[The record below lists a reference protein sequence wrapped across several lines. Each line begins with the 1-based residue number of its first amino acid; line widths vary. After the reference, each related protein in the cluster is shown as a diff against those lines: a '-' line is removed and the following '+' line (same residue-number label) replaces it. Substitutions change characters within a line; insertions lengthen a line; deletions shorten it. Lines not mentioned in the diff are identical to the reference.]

1 MRPTDKMGI
10 KMFFRQNM
18 IYIRMYYYESPQYYT
33 TVAFSSSSS
42 LKSNFI
48 SGSKMFPL
56 FSVRMHILLPISS
69 YRSFASPDEIFMSGG
84 PICKE
89 KKVFNL

>member
-1 MRPTDKMGI
+1 M
-10 KMFFRQNM
+10 
-18 IYIRMYYYESPQYYT
+18 
-33 TVAFSSSSS
+33 S
-42 LKSNFI
+42 LPNIILQWPFHLPVHSKAILFQAQ
-48 SGSKMFPL
+48 KMFPL

>member
-1 MRPTDKMGI
+1 
-10 KMFFRQNM
+10 M
-18 IYIRMYYYESPQYYT
+18 IYIRMYYYESPQYT
-33 TVAFSSSSS
+33 EAFSSYGS
-42 LKSNFI
+42 LKSDFI
-48 SGSKMFPL
+48 SKMFPL
-56 FSVRMHILLPISS
+56 LNARMHILFPISS